1 MLSWQLPVY
10 KGLIINNPHRCL
22 MCFSTLCKTY
32 DNVSEGLR
40 SLWQKAER
48 RMAAACVNSTNY
60 NTLTELHGDMVTVRP
75 SATQNRIKEYDR

>member
-1 MLSWQLPVY
+1 MY
-10 KGLIINNPHRCL
+10 A
-22 MCFSTLCKTY
+22 LCKTY

-75 SATQNRIKEYDR
+75 SATQNRIKEYDRLWNAFELISLFILSWWEE